1 MCRLCSPATPAAR
14 CPTFGQVFRSPAG
27 ETSSGAQA
35 AAAAHDQRHRRL
47 HPAASGQDG
56 TRILIKGGVVM
67 SVDPDVGNF
76 AKGDVL
82 IEGSKIMEVGHH
94 IEAADAHVI
103 DASGKIVMP
112 GFIDTH
118 HHQFETGLRSTLSD
132 AIVVNDGRPEN
143 ERNYYEK
150 MLLGFSQHYRPRMS
164 ISTSS
169 TAASRSW
176 MRA

>member
-35 AAAAHDQRHRRL
+35 AAAATTNVT
-47 HPAASGQDG
+47 AASIPQLAGQDG

-82 IEGSKIMEVGHH
+82 IEGSKIMEVGH
-94 IEAADAHVI
+94 
-103 DASGKIVMP
+103 
-112 GFIDTH
+112 
-118 HHQFETGLRSTLSD
+118 
-132 AIVVNDGRPEN
+132 
-143 ERNYYEK
+143 
-150 MLLGFSQHYRPRMS
+150 
-164 ISTSS
+164 ISTPP
-169 TAASRSW
+169 TP
-176 MRA
+176 M

>member
-35 AAAAHDQRHRRL
+35 AAAATTNIT
-47 HPAASGQDG
+47 AASIPQLAGKDG

-94 IEAADAHVI
+94 IDAADAHVI

-132 AIVVNDGRPEN
+132 AIVD
-143 ERNYYEK
+143 
-150 MLLGFSQHYRPRMS
+150 Q
-164 ISTSS
+164 
-169 TAASRSW
+169 
-176 MRA
+176 